1 MTLFVIRNLLRVE
14 LMKANWKQIALIT
27 GISLA
32 VVYASN
38 NELPLVGDGVKKLT
52 NGGTGWF

>member
-1 MTLFVIRNLLRVE
+1 
-14 LMKANWKQIALIT
+14 MKTDWKKIALIA
-27 GISLA
+27 GVSFA

-38 NELPLVGDGVKKLT
+38 NELPIIGDRVKKLA